1 MFNIMFKLNQ
11 KPMKKILFFICVL
24 SIISINSF
32 AQNNDEMKKWM
43 DYMTP
48 GKEHQ
53 ELAKMSGDW
62 TYSTKMWMDP
72 KAEPQTYTGEAKCEM
87 LLGGRYQQMTVSG
100 KMMGMDF
107 NGISVTGFDNAKKV
121 FVSSWIDNFGT
132 GLLYMEGKYDES
144 TKKIIFK
151 GIMVD
156 PMTGKDAEYKQTL
169 KIMDD
174 KTAEMEM
181 FNIVDGKEFKNMEMV
196 YKRK

>member
-24 SIISINSF
+24 SVLTINLF

-53 ELAKMSGDW
+53 ELAKMNGDW
-62 TYSTKMWMDP
+62 TFKSKSWMDP
-72 KAEPQTYTGEAKCEM
+72 NGEPQISTGNAKCEM

-107 NGISVTGFDNAKKV
+107 NGISISGFDNAKKV
-121 FVSSWIDNFGT
+121 YVSSWIDNFGT
-132 GLLYMEGKYDES
+132 GLMYMEGKYDEAS
-144 TKKIIFK
+144 KMIIFK
-151 GIMVD
+151 GVVVD
-156 PMTGKDAEYKQTL
+156 PMTGKDKEYKETL
-169 KIMDD
+169 KIVDD
-174 KTAEMEM
+174 KTVEMEM
-181 FNIVDGKEFKNMEMV
+181 FIVEGGKELKNMEIV
-196 YKRK
+196 YTKK